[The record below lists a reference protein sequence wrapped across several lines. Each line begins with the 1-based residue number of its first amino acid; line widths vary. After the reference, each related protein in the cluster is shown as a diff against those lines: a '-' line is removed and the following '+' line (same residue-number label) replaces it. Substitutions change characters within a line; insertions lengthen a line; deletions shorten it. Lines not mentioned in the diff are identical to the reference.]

1 MKRHSVSIIL
11 LTFLL
16 LFTSACGMGDPSSQ
30 SDSTT
35 GQLKP
40 ITVVLDWT
48 PNTNHTGLYV
58 ARDQGFFKDA
68 GLDVKII
75 QPGEAGSEKMI
86 ATGQAE
92 FAVSNQESVTQARAQ
107 GVPIVSIGAI
117 IQHNTSGFAS
127 PVAKNIQ
134 RPKDFEGKKYGGFG
148 SPIEK
153 QMISSLMT
161 IDQADPNKVK
171 IINSGNIDFFTAVKK
186 DVDFMWIYYA
196 WTGIEAELRGEKL
209 NTVYLTDYSKDLDYY
224 TPVLIAGEKTIKQD
238 PETVRSFMKA
248 VSQGYEFSIQ
258 NPEQAADI
266 LIKAEPDL
274 DPDLVKKSQAW
285 LSKRYQDDAPRWGE
299 QKVEVWT
306 NYANWLK
313 KYQLLEGEFDPA
325 TAFTNDFLP
334 KGE

>member
-1 MKRHSVSIIL
+1 
-11 LTFLL
+11 
-16 LFTSACGMGDPSSQ
+16 MGDPSSQ